1 VDLPPDCMTVLQ
13 PSVIGSRADENDESP
28 HTARLQKQFPQARN
42 LTGRPV
48 DYLCARRWRRGV
60 PHEQLMIRVI
70 NRSSARLLHGAQ
82 FLGGLG
88 GIPVAKGRAL
98 SGSPPFG
105 GEPGSPLPRI
115 PTSGRVLGHRSPY
128 RSGRVVESQ
137 PPTADRQVPSRA
149 VPLLGT
155 GRVFGPVPSRR
166 AVGEVFCS
174 SKRLWTTDMF
184 SPGRTGTGCA

>member
-1 VDLPPDCMTVLQ
+1 MTVLK
-13 PSVIGSRADENDESP
+13 PSATCSRADENDESP

-42 LTGRPV
+42 LTGRRV

-60 PHEQLMIRVI
+60 PREQLMTRVI

-155 GRVFGPVPSRR
+155 GRVSR
-166 AVGEVFCS
+166 ACPQ
-174 SKRLWTTDMF
+174 
-184 SPGRTGTGCA
+184 SPGRGRGFSVVRNDYGPLRCLAQDEPGQDALNRPYRP